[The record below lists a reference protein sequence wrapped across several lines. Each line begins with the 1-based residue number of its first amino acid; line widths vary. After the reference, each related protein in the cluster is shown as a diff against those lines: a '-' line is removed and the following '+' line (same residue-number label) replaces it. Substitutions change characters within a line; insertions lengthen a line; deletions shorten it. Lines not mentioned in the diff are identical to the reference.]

1 MSNPI
6 LSLLATEKLTDD
18 NFAKWKKN
26 MNIILVLDNLKFV
39 FTEEC
44 PPQPTANANKSQ
56 KDAYDNW
63 V

>member
-6 LSLLATEKLTDD
+6 LSHFVIEKLTGY

-39 FTEEC
+39 IMEKC
-44 PPQPTANANKSQ
+44 PPQPVANTNKS
-56 KDAYDNW
+56 
-63 V
+63 